1 MWCRQCQ
8 QDVPAMRGGG
18 PPRCPRCSGAL
29 GGPANDAGIE
39 LASYD
44 DEPVAHAPPTLDSAA
59 GQLRQL
65 GWRLRP
71 APAADFTVGGAP
83 VLAAVPLVRIPRQ
96 AVDETPLLWGP
107 TTVIMA
113 GMAALAASLAAV
125 AAHAAGHAS
134 VDVWRGGLVAA
145 LAGEGLLVAG
155 FAWPPGRLW
164 RSNRRLA
171 RRIDALETQQAELRT
186 ARSPAASPSRFSSRA
201 A

>member
-1 MWCRQCQ
+1 
-8 QDVPAMRGGG
+8 MRGGG

-71 APAADFTVGGAP
+71 APAADFPVGGGP
-83 VLAAVPLVRIPRQ
+83 RLAAMPPIRAADRLEEDIRPLVRIPRQ

-113 GMAALAASLAAV
+113 G
-125 AAHAAGHAS
+125 
-134 VDVWRGGLVAA
+134 
-145 LAGEGLLVAG
+145 
-155 FAWPPGRLW
+155 
-164 RSNRRLA
+164 
-171 RRIDALETQQAELRT
+171 
-186 ARSPAASPSRFSSRA
+186 
-201 A
+201 